1 MNRDDYAML
10 SNTIESYREQI
21 IQMQTELTS
30 IPALAPE
37 NGGDGE
43 TKKTEHIKR
52 ILNKLRFDS
61 LEEINAPD
69 HRASSGYR
77 PNLIAKIKGKSSKKT
92 IWIMSHVDV
101 VPPGDLSQWETDPYQ
116 VVEKDEKLYG
126 RGTEDNQ
133 QGIVSSILAVKALQ
147 EMNIQPSFDVGLVLV
162 SDEETGSRYGID
174 YVLKERAELFSPED
188 YIIIPDAG
196 NDRGTMIEV
205 AEKSILWIQC
215 ETLGKQTHG
224 STPEKGANA
233 HSAAAHL
240 IVKMKKLYEIYNQK
254 NPLFDPPT
262 STFEPTKKESNVDNI
277 NTIPGKDI
285 CYFDC
290 RILPNHSIEKIQNT
304 IRIWAD
310 AIEKKFNVKIN
321 LTYPQ
326 LIKAPIPTPPDTPVA
341 LALQK
346 AIRKVMGEKAKT
358 VGIGGGTVAAFF
370 RKAGLPA
377 VCWATLDDTLHAP
390 NEYCKIENV
399 INDTRVFTHVF
410 LQD

>member
-1 MNRDDYAML
+1 MNMDAYTML
-10 SNTIESYREQI
+10 SNTIEAYRERI
-21 IQMQTELTS
+21 IQMQSELTS

-37 NGGDGE
+37 SGGNGE
-43 TKKTEHIKR
+43 TKKAEHIKR
-52 ILNKLRFDS
+52 ILNKLPFDS

-69 HRASSGYR
+69 NRVPSGYR
-77 PNLIAKIKGKSSKKT
+77 PNLIAKINGKSDQKT
-92 IWIMSHVDV
+92 IWIMSHMDV
-101 VPPGDLSQWETDPYQ
+101 VPPGDLSQWETDPYK
-116 VVEKDEKLYG
+116 VVEKDGKLYG

-133 QGIVSSILAVKALQ
+133 QGIVSSILAVQALQ

-162 SDEETGSRYGID
+162 SDEETGSQYGID
-174 YVLKERAELFSPED
+174 YVLKERADLFRPDD

-196 NDRGTMIEV
+196 NEQGTMIEV

-233 HSAAAHL
+233 HSAVAHL
-240 IVKMKKLYEIYNQK
+240 IVKMRELYNIYNQK
-254 NPLFDPPT
+254 NPLFDPPI

-290 RILPNHSIEKIQNT
+290 RILPDHPVEEIQNKTRLWADEIEK
-304 IRIWAD
+304 D
-310 AIEKKFNVKIN
+310 FHVKIT

-326 LIKAPIPTPPDTPVA
+326 LITAPAPTPPDTPVA

-346 AIRKVMGEKAKT
+346 AIRQVMGQSAKT

-370 RKAGLPA
+370 REAGLPA
-377 VCWATLDDTLHAP
+377 VCWTTIDDTLHAP

-399 INDTRVFTHVF
+399 INDARVFTHVF
-410 LQD
+410 LQN